1 MLLLIGKIPVFEN
14 AHPVYHLISL
24 LALIGVAAAPQR
36 ISVEV
41 ISSTTGGK
49 VYVAAYDSQDGFK
62 NEDFIANASVALD
75 GSDKRTELDLRVPES
90 GRYVIAAFQDMNGN
104 GELDRNFFGVPT
116 EPYGF
121 SKLPPTKWRSPSF
134 TEISTQV
141 EGADKLK
148 IEVRRWSEY

>member
-1 MLLLIGKIPVFEN
+1 MYYLLSFLT
-14 AHPVYHLISL
+14 L
-24 LALIGVAAAPQR
+24 LGFAAPAPQR

-49 VYVAAYDSQDGFK
+49 VYVAAYASQAGFK
-62 NEDFIANASVALD
+62 NKDFVANAIVTLD
-75 GSDKRTELDLRVPES
+75 EASDRTELDLRVPES
-90 GRYVIAAFQDMNGN
+90 GRYVIAAFQDLNGN

-121 SKLPPTKWRSPSF
+121 SKLPPSKWRSPSF

-148 IEVRRWSEY
+148 IEMRRWSEY